1 MKTGFIC
8 SVGTV
13 AGLLLC
19 VGIAPNAY
27 AQEAVLNLNGS
38 AAHAFLHGPSEYS
51 TFTFNTSLILNSV
64 GFIAYDNNSW
74 NLSTSKFYYS
84 VGDSEFIQV
93 SVGDLTG
100 TVDDTVRYFTFASP
114 QTYAAGTQ
122 VKIRSDFQVY
132 QLGRQIT
139 STNNVGVSHTIQNAG
154 EASGNIRVSPSNPGS
169 NVAPEPGSFALALTG
184 GAALISVCI
193 RRRRNTA

>member
-19 VGIAPNAY
+19 IGMAPNAY

-38 AAHAFLHGPSEYS
+38 AVNAFLHGSSEYS
-51 TFTFNTSLILNSV
+51 TFTFNQSFILNSV
-64 GFIAYDNNSW
+64 GFIAYDKNSW
-74 NLSTSKFYYS
+74 NLASSKFYYS
-84 VGDSEFIQV
+84 VGGSEFTQV

-122 VKIRSDFQVY
+122 VKIRSDYQVY

-139 STNNVGVSHTIQNAG
+139 STNNVGVSHTNQNTG
-154 EASGNIRVSPSNPGS
+154 EASGNIRVSPSNPSS
-169 NVAPEPGSFALALTG
+169 NVAPEPGSIALLLTG
-184 GAALISVCI
+184 GGALAGIAL
-193 RRRRNTA
+193 RRRRNAG

>member
-19 VGIAPNAY
+19 IGMAPNAY
-27 AQEAVLNLNGS
+27 AQEAVLNLNSS
-38 AAHAFLHGPSEYS
+38 AVNAFLHGPSEYS
-51 TFTFNTSLILNSV
+51 TFTFNQSLILNSV
-64 GFIAYDNNSW
+64 GFIAYDKDSW
-74 NLSTSKFYYS
+74 NLASSKFYYS
-84 VGDSEFIQV
+84 VGGSEFTQV

-132 QLGRQIT
+132 QPGRQIT
-139 STNNVGVSHTIQNAG
+139 STNNVGVSHTNQNAG
-154 EASGNIRVSPSNPGS
+154 EASGNIRVSPSNPSS

-184 GAALISVCI
+184 GAALIGICI
-193 RRRRNTA
+193 RRRRNAA